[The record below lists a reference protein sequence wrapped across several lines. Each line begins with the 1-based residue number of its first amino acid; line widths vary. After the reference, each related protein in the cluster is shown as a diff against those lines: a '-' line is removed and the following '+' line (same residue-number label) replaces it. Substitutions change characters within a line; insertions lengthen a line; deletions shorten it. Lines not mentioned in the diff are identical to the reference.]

1 MECDRNRIGDDSN
14 LMMEEQSPDVVIDDR
29 LIRLLCIPAF
39 GIVIPNLTLAFGSLG
54 TGDVLYWL
62 GYVYFISLSFFIWQ
76 GNRAFLFRQRRFY
89 NWFKQPA
96 AKVIGLLFAN
106 IFYTAPLT
114 VAWMTL
120 WYSFADIGPIDWDV
134 IRAVTLIN
142 VICVV
147 FVTHIYETVLLIHER
162 RDDLLRVTQ
171 LENARFQAELTALK
185 NQIDPHFLFN
195 SLNTLGWLIQQ
206 DTRAAMSFNDSLA
219 DMYRYI
225 LTHKDRE
232 LVSLK
237 EELDFLNHYV
247 SMMQLRFGN
256 ALAIDIHSNDLNFE
270 QSFLPPI
277 SLQILIENAV
287 KHNEFS
293 EEKPLH
299 IRLDITTTDLLVSN
313 IVNPRLHPR
322 PSSGTG
328 LQNLD
333 ERCRLTTGRGLDIS
347 KGNSFSV
354 LMPLMEMS
362 A

>member
-1 MECDRNRIGDDSN
+1 M
-14 LMMEEQSPDVVIDDR
+14 
-29 LIRLLCIPAF
+29 
-39 GIVIPNLTLAFGSLG
+39 
-54 TGDVLYWL
+54 
-62 GYVYFISLSFFIWQ
+62 
-76 GNRAFLFRQRRFY
+76 
-89 NWFKQPA
+89 
-96 AKVIGLLFAN
+96 
-106 IFYTAPLT
+106 
-114 VAWMTL
+114 
-120 WYSFADIGPIDWDV
+120 
-134 IRAVTLIN
+134 
-142 VICVV
+142 
-147 FVTHIYETVLLIHER
+147 
-162 RDDLLRVTQ
+162 
-171 LENARFQAELTALK
+171 
-185 NQIDPHFLFN
+185 
-195 SLNTLGWLIQQ
+195 IQQ

-256 ALAIDIHSNDLNFE
+256 ALAIDIHSNDLNYE
-270 QSFLPPI
+270 QSYLPPI